1 MAAPEIPEFVRA
13 ILLHAAEGYYP
24 FGDVHYLT
32 LLVGGGAS
40 RLARVITCPGP
51 DFLLTHIL
59 QFALPP
65 LPGEQAY
72 WDFHGVSMLHTDER
86 IPYIGGREG
95 RAASLARTVLE
106 LQGLDN
112 VRVGPRLELPGEE
125 RPAAAATGLTTVT
138 QDPIE

>member
-1 MAAPEIPEFVRA
+1 MEIPELVRTV
-13 ILLHAAEGYYP
+13 LLHASDGHYP
-24 FGDVHYLT
+24 LGDVHYLT
-32 LLVGGGAS
+32 LFVGRGAI

-51 DFLLTHIL
+51 DLLLTHIL

-65 LPGEQAY
+65 LPGSQADWGLY
-72 WDFHGVSMLHTDER
+72 GVTMLHTSER
-86 IPYIGGREG
+86 TQYIGGREG

-125 RPAAAATGLTTVT
+125 RTAAAAGGLTTVA
-138 QDPIE
+138 QDPVQ